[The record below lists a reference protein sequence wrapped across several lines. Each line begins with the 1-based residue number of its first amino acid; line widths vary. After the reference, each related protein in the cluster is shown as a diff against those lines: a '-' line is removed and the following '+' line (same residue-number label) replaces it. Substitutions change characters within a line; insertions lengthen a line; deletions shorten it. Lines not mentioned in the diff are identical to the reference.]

1 MRIVI
6 KYCNSLRSLR
16 WKKSRPWSS
25 SSVASLPTSI
35 KSHGRNSWVSFLFYL
50 QVLLLWS
57 SLWVIKINSLSELA
71 TTCITSIVEKCCL
84 KTLWMFPQI
93 KSSKPQKE
101 RFSSINL
108 VLLNSTSSG
117 MINHS
122 LTLKVKGRIKIAPL
136 MKNKST
142 TNLRKNF
149 PIIKN

>member
-16 WKKSRPWSS
+16 WKKFKRWSS
-25 SSVASLPTSI
+25 SSVASLPTLI
-35 KSHGRNSWVSFLFYL
+35 KSHDRNSWVSFLFYL

-57 SLWVIKINSLSELA
+57 SLWVIKINSLLELA
-71 TTCITSIVEKCCL
+71 TTCITSIVGKSCL
-84 KTLWMFPQI
+84 KTWWMFPHM
-93 KSSKPQKE
+93 KSSKPQKG
-101 RFSSINL
+101 RFSSINP

-122 LTLKVKGRIKIAPL
+122 LTLKAKGRIKIAPP
-136 MKNKST
+136 MKNKLT
-142 TNLRKNF
+142 INLRKNF